1 MRVAAPRQDLP
12 IHRLRG
18 PVWDGTELGGRT
30 ILIVA
35 EQGLGDT
42 IQFIRSAPLVARRG
56 GRVVV
61 SCARMLSQILATCP
75 GVDQVIIEGDPL
87 PEFACH
93 APVMSLPA
101 ILGMTLQTI
110 PAEVPYLAA
119 DPSLVARWRD
129 ALDGIDEFK
138 IGVVWQGNPVHT
150 KDRERSFRLA
160 HLEPVARVPGV
171 RLFSLQKNFG
181 LDQIEA
187 VSDRFFVTGLGH
199 RLDDYVDT
207 AAVMRNLDLVI
218 SADSSPAHL
227 AGALGVPVWMPLPYI
242 SDWRWM
248 TDRDDTPW
256 YPTMRLFRQ
265 RRWGDWDD
273 VFSRMAQ
280 ELPRMLTLKP
290 NGFFTANPANDVP
303 PSPKKVANC
312 CH

>member
-1 MRVAAPRQDLP
+1 
-12 IHRLRG
+12 
-18 PVWDGTELGGRT
+18 T
-30 ILIVA
+30 ILLVA

-42 IQFIRSAPLVARRG
+42 IQFIRYAPLVSRRG

-61 SCARMLSQILATCP
+61 SCARMLSRILATCP
-75 GVDQVIIEGDPL
+75 GVDQVIMAGDPL

-101 ILGMTLQTI
+101 ILGTTLQTI
-110 PAEVPYLAA
+110 PVEVPYLAA

-150 KDRERSFRLA
+150 RDRERSFRLA
-160 HLEPVARVPGV
+160 QLEPVARVPGV

-187 VSDRFFVTGLGH
+187 VSDGFHVTGLGH
-199 RLDDYVDT
+199 RLDDFVDT

-265 RRWGDWDD
+265 RRFGDWDELFARLAREL
-273 VFSRMAQ
+273 VAARIFHSRGQ
-280 ELPRMLTLKP
+280 LPCR
-290 NGFFTANPANDVP
+290 
-303 PSPKKVANC
+303 
-312 CH
+312 

>member
-1 MRVAAPRQDLP
+1 
-12 IHRLRG
+12 
-18 PVWDGTELGGRT
+18 
-30 ILIVA
+30 
-35 EQGLGDT
+35 
-42 IQFIRSAPLVARRG
+42 
-56 GRVVV
+56 
-61 SCARMLSQILATCP
+61 
-75 GVDQVIIEGDPL
+75 
-87 PEFACH
+87 
-93 APVMSLPA
+93 MSPA
-101 ILGMTLQTI
+101 GAI
-110 PAEVPYLAA
+110 
-119 DPSLVARWRD
+119 

-160 HLEPVARVPGV
+160 QLEPVARVPGV

-187 VSDRFFVTGLGH
+187 VSDRFHVTGLGH
-199 RLDDYVDT
+199 RLDDFVDT

-265 RRWGDWDD
+265 RRFGDWDEL
-273 VFSRMAQ
+273 FARLARELTAARIFHSRGQ
-280 ELPRMLTLKP
+280 LPCR
-290 NGFFTANPANDVP
+290 
-303 PSPKKVANC
+303 
-312 CH
+312 